1 MDLME
6 PLLAY
11 TDDIWKLAFAKCGN
25 AADADDLTQETYL
38 AALVAI
44 RQGRKIRYPKTW
56 LANTL
61 MHLWNSRLRDRYKI
75 VVMPYS
81 EEHPDPAEEY
91 TIEPE
96 EETSLRTH
104 IASLTKLYR
113 DVIVMHYIGGL
124 TVEQIA
130 ESLEIPAGTV
140 KRRLHDGREKI
151 RKGKEKMKNEELE
164 RVTPMCV
171 SLSWNGNMMST
182 EVFHFAEGNLV
193 QQILAAAYEKPLTDG
208 EIAEKID
215 IPVYYIEDLLEKAV
229 DMEIMVRTDFGRYYT
244 DACLTCPEDWEKNW
258 YGCKNMVE
266 EHLPLYTDCLHRVE
280 EAVEKLAW
288 YDALNHRQQWKL
300 KRFAFLETVQRAK
313 HSSMEA
319 EKLERPKR
327 KDGGN
332 WMLIGT
338 ICPLGYVQPFH
349 APGLGGHRSTGGGK
363 NFHLHEFDTTIWDNC
378 CRYRNIDWVEYVS
391 ALLYSVHT
399 GGNPIELGCPA
410 DMVESMDYFT
420 EAGLFVMENG
430 TRKVDIPIVNGEQ
443 WRELM
448 IDLCGREADKLRA
461 ETEPFIRAWLDTCR
475 NRLPSHLR
483 EKYRI
488 QWLGRMLA
496 YYEPAVYGILYD
508 KGIHLQGVDFCCPPA
523 VLVIE

>member
-61 MHLWNSRLRDRYKI
+61 MHLWNSRLREKYRMVTVSYGVDFPE
-75 VVMPYS
+75 V
-81 EEHPDPAEEY
+81 AED
-91 TIEPE
+91 TVIEPE

-113 DVIVMHYIGGL
+113 DVIVLHYIGGL

-130 ESLEIPAGTV
+130 ESLDIPAGTV

-164 RVTPMCV
+164 RITPMCV
-171 SLSWNGNMMST
+171 SLSWNGSMNST

-229 DMEIMVRTDFGRYYT
+229 DLEIMVKTDAGRYYT
-244 DACLTCPEDWEKNW
+244 DACLSTTDDWETSW
-258 YGCKNMVE
+258 YGCHQLVE
-266 EHLPLYTDCLHRVE
+266 SHLGAYTDCLYRVK
-280 EAVEKLAW
+280 EAVEKLSW
-288 YDALNHRQQWKL
+288 YGELNHRQQWKL

-313 HSSMEA
+313 NNSMET

-332 WMLIGT
+332 WILIGGVW
-338 ICPLGYVQPFH
+338 PLGYVTPFRD
-349 APGLGGHRSTGGGK
+349 LNMGGHRSSGDDGY
-363 NFHLHEFDTTIWDNC
+363 HLHEFDTSIWDNGFRC
-378 CRYRNIDWVEYVS
+378 RNIDWVKYVS
-391 ALLYSVHT
+391 RLLYAVHT
-399 GGNPIELGCPA
+399 GKDPIELGCPA
-410 DMVESMDYFT
+410 DMIESMDYFT
-420 EAGLFVMENG
+420 DAGLFTMENG
-430 TRKVDIPIVNGEQ
+430 TRQVDIPVVNGEQ

-448 IDLCGREADKLRA
+448 IDLCGREADLLRT
-461 ETEPFIRAWLDTCR
+461 ETEPFIRDWLASCG
-475 NRLPSHLR
+475 NKLPSHLR

-488 QWLGRMLA
+488 QWLALMLS